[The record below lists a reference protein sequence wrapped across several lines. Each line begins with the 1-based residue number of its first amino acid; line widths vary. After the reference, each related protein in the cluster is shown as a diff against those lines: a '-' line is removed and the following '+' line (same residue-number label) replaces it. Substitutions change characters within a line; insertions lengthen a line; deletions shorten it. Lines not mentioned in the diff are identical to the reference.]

1 MLRHSFAIS
10 HPPISKTISRFWP
23 IRREILMPVLRGCT
37 ARFYL
42 NWPRDVAG
50 GVWLSS
56 SYSSR
61 TKDAS
66 CPLHLPQS
74 EDLRRRG
81 RQLRRSGALL
91 RRRWRTRRSEGL
103 RSHPFQGRIFLAP
116 RALSGTFFGRRRRAR
131 RRLSRRCLLPGR
143 RLSRDVGGAPLVMVA
158 VPAQLPAGSLPDGLA
173 QTVLGSWP

>member
-1 MLRHSFAIS
+1 
-10 HPPISKTISRFWP
+10 
-23 IRREILMPVLRGCT
+23 MPVLRGYA

-66 CPLHLPQS
+66 RPLHLPQS

-81 RQLRRSGALL
+81 RQLRRSDASR
-91 RRRWRTRRSEGL
+91 RRRWRMRRSGGL

-116 RALSGTFFGRRRRAR
+116 RALSGTFFGRWRRAR
-131 RRLSRRCLLPGR
+131 RRPSRRCLLLGH
-143 RLSRDVGGAPLVMVA
+143 RLSRDVGGSPPASVA

-173 QTVLGSWP
+173 QIVL